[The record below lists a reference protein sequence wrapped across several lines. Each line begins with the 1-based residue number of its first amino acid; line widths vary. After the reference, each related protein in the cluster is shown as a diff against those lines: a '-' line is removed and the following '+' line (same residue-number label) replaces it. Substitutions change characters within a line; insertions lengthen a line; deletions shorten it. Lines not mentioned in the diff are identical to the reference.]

1 MVKIFGIQLSI
12 LSDMIGKVLLS
23 GRAYYITLNNPLRY
37 CVFLRPSVI
46 RRKIVA
52 IIMLILISS
61 SAYSDYIAGS
71 FTVNEKTHEFTKSI
85 GTGKCRGKITYPV
98 LYNEDQEIIDEIN
111 HEIIDFAHSYAIC
124 NQGER
129 SNFSVRLDLPPSGSE
144 DYFSIKWITQKDGKI
159 YRIDSLNFDI
169 HNADLIQIDDIFN
182 SMSSGVFKEIIKLS
196 DGHLKS
202 GDNWEKFLDK
212 IGKRDIQYYIKNGEW
227 YLIFNSSPS
236 LERTVEVK
244 VPQYFL
250 EGDDVTTAR

>member
-85 GTGKCRGKITYPV
+85 GTGKCTG
-98 LYNEDQEIIDEIN
+98 
-111 HEIIDFAHSYAIC
+111 
-124 NQGER
+124 
-129 SNFSVRLDLPPSGSE
+129 
-144 DYFSIKWITQKDGKI
+144 
-159 YRIDSLNFDI
+159 
-169 HNADLIQIDDIFN
+169 
-182 SMSSGVFKEIIKLS
+182 
-196 DGHLKS
+196 
-202 GDNWEKFLDK
+202 
-212 IGKRDIQYYIKNGEW
+212 
-227 YLIFNSSPS
+227 
-236 LERTVEVK
+236 
-244 VPQYFL
+244 
-250 EGDDVTTAR
+250 

>member
-1 MVKIFGIQLSI
+1 MVRIFGLLLSI
-12 LSDMIGKVLLS
+12 LSDILGKVLLS
-23 GRAYYITLNNPLRY
+23 RKAYITLKDSIKC
-37 CVFLRPSVI
+37 CVLLGPSVI
-46 RRKIVA
+46 QRKIVA
-52 IIMLILISS
+52 IIMSILISS

-85 GTGKCRGKITYPV
+85 SAGKCRGKITYPV

-129 SNFSVRLDLPPSGSE
+129 SNFSVSLDLPPSGSE

-182 SMSSGVFKEIIKLS
+182 SMSNGVFKEIIKLS

-236 LERTVEVK
+236 LERVVEVK
-244 VPQYFL
+244 IPQYFL